1 MACEQKAVPMI
12 ITLLSIGI
20 AVLGLVLFVLLTGRI
35 REAGEMVK
43 LKRHRSTTAGVADLL
58 NPVAMVE
65 DGIIACKSGALMAAW
80 IYAGNDLASSTDT
93 DRNYVAAVIN
103 AALGG
108 LGDGW
113 MIHVDAVRRESP
125 AYIAPGLSHFPD
137 PVSAAIDEER
147 RRFFESRGTMYEGY
161 FVLTAT
167 WYPPLLAQTKFTE
180 LMFDDDTRP
189 TLEAHYSKLLEQFKK
204 SLQTL
209 ESRLS
214 SVFRME
220 RLGAQS
226 CVCEDGTTATFDYF
240 LSHLQFCVTGIRQP
254 IRLPSTPGHLDML
267 LGGQELY
274 GGVIPKIGKNFI
286 QAVSIEGFPLES
298 CPGML
303 SALTDLD
310 MEYRWST
317 RCIFLDRHTAD
328 AHMKAYERK
337 WRQKQHGI
345 IDALLRTGKQANAD
359 AVAMTED
366 SSAARDDVQGG
377 IVGGGYYTS
386 VVILMNENRTLL
398 EAAAQKLQKTIFN
411 LGFAARIETLNTLD
425 AWMGSIPGHGVENV
439 RRPLLNTLNLAHLL
453 PVSSIWTGEN
463 AAPCPYYP
471 ANAPALMYTVT
482 TGHSPFRLNLHVR
495 DLGHTIM
502 FGPTGAGK
510 STMLATLIVQFLRYE
525 GMTVFAFDK
534 GMSLYVLTRACGG
547 RHYMISGDGDPL
559 RFAPL
564 QYLQTAGDRAWAA
577 EWLESVLELNGVTAT
592 PAQHNEIVGTLG
604 NMAGSGGRSLTEFV
618 ALVQDAEIREA
629 LRGYTV
635 DGGMDLLDAEEDGLS
650 LEQSL
655 HLVTFEFSELME
667 RGQKW
672 ALPVMLYLF
681 RRIENSLKGQP
692 AVIVLDEAWSM
703 IEHPVFSAKLRMW
716 LKEMRKLNCL
726 VLMATQA
733 LEDLTNTSAALSE
746 TIVQSTATKICLAN
760 RNARTAPALYQ
771 RLGFNEQQI
780 EIISSCTPKS
790 DYYLMSDKGS
800 RLFSL
805 ALQPLALSI
814 VAAGDRDTVLHV
826 QELEKVWGDQWLEK
840 YLGEKGLNLKDFQ
853 TEGTK

>member
-1 MACEQKAVPMI
+1 MI
-12 ITLLSIGI
+12 MTLLPIGI
-20 AVLGLVLFVLLTGRI
+20 TVFGFALFVVLIGRI
-35 REAGEMVK
+35 READDMTK
-43 LKRHRSTTAGVADLL
+43 LKKHRSATAGVADLL
-58 NPVAMVE
+58 THAAVVE

-80 IYAGNDLASSTDT
+80 IYEGADLASSTDT

-103 AALGG
+103 TTLEG

-147 RRFFESRGTMYEGY
+147 RRFFERQGTMYEGY
-161 FVLTAT
+161 FVLTVT
-167 WYPPLLAQTKFTE
+167 WYSPLLAQAKFVE
-180 LMFDDDTRP
+180 LMFDDDTERP
-189 TLEAHYSKLLEQFKK
+189 TQDAHYSRLLEQFRK

-214 SVFRME
+214 AVFRME
-220 RLGAQS
+220 RLGTQR
-226 CVCEDGTTATFDYF
+226 CICEDGTEATFDYF

-254 IRLPSTPGHLDML
+254 IRLPSAPVHLDAL

-274 GGVIPKIGKNFI
+274 GGVIPKIGKQFI
-286 QAVSIEGFPLES
+286 QVVSIEGFPQES
-298 CPGML
+298 YPGML

-310 MEYRWST
+310 MEYRWSS
-317 RCIFLDRHTAD
+317 RFIFLDRHTAN

-337 WRQKQHGI
+337 WRQKQHGV
-345 IDALLRTGKQANAD
+345 IDALLRTGKEPNAD
-359 AVAMTED
+359 AVAMTND
-366 SSAARDDVQGG
+366 SAAAIADVQGG
-377 IVGGGYYTS
+377 LVGGGYYTS
-386 VVILMNENRTLL
+386 VVILMHEDRGQL
-398 EAAAQKLQKTIFN
+398 EAAALKLQKAIFS

-439 RRPLLNTLNLAHLL
+439 RRPIMNTLNLAHLL

-463 AAPCPYYP
+463 SAPCPYYP
-471 ANAPALMYTVT
+471 ANAPALMYAVT

-510 STMLATLIVQFLRYE
+510 STALATLIVQFLRYE
-525 GMTVFAFDK
+525 GMTIYAFDK
-534 GMSLYVLTRACGG
+534 GMSLYVLTRACQG
-547 RHYMISGDGDPL
+547 RHYMISGEADRL
-559 RFAPL
+559 KFAPL
-564 QYLQTAGDRAWAA
+564 QHLQTSEDRVWAA
-577 EWLESVLELNGVTAT
+577 EWLETVLELNGVTAT
-592 PAQHNEIVGTLG
+592 PAQHNEIVGTLAS
-604 NMAGSGGRSLTEFV
+604 MAGSGGKSLTEFV
-618 ALVQDAEIREA
+618 ASVQDAEIREV
-629 LRGYTV
+629 LKGYTV
-635 DGGMDLLDAEEDGLS
+635 DGGMDLLDAEEDGLN
-650 LEQSL
+650 LEQSI
-655 HLVTFEFSELME
+655 HLVTFEFSDLMD
-667 RGQKW
+667 RGQRW

-681 RRIENSLKGQP
+681 RRIEKVLKGQP

-703 IEHPVFSAKLRMW
+703 IEHPIFSAKLRMW

-733 LEDLTNTSAALSE
+733 IEDLTNTTAALSE

-780 EIISSCTPKS
+780 EIISSSTPKS

-805 ALQPLALSI
+805 ALQPLALAV
-814 VAAGDRDTVLHV
+814 VAASDRDTVLHV
-826 QELEKVWGDQWLEK
+826 QELEEVWGELWLEK
-840 YLGEKGLNLKDFQ
+840 YLAEKGLSLKDFQ
-853 TEGTK
+853 SSETQEGII

>member
-1 MACEQKAVPMI
+1 MI

-58 NPVAMVE
+58 NPSAVVE

-80 IYAGNDLASSTDT
+80 IYEGDDLASSTDT
-93 DRNYVAAVIN
+93 DRNHVAAVIN

-125 AYIAPGLSHFPD
+125 AYIAPGVSHFPD

-147 RRFFESRGTMYEGY
+147 RRFFESQGTMYEGY

-180 LMFDDDTRP
+180 LMFDDDTERP
-189 TLEAHYSKLLEQFKK
+189 TLEAHYSRLLEQFKK

-220 RLGAQS
+220 RLGAQR
-226 CVCEDGTTATFDYF
+226 CICEDGTEATFDYF

-254 IRLPSTPGHLDML
+254 IRLPSTPVHLDAL

-274 GGVIPKIGKNFI
+274 GGVIPKIGRHFI
-286 QAVSIEGFPLES
+286 QVVSIEGFPQDS

-303 SALTDLD
+303 SVLTDLD

-317 RCIFLDRHTAD
+317 RCIFLDRHTAN
-328 AHMKAYERK
+328 AHIKTYEKK
-337 WRQKQHGI
+337 WSQKQHGLVDVVFRRQKEPNE
-345 IDALLRTGKQANAD
+345 DALN
-359 AVAMTED
+359 MTKD
-366 SSAARDDVQGG
+366 SEAATSEIESGV
-377 IVGGGYYTS
+377 VGGGYYTS
-386 VVILMNENRTLL
+386 AVILMNEDRSRL
-398 EAAAQKLQKTIFN
+398 EAAALKLQKTIFN

-439 RRPLLNTLNLAHLL
+439 RRPILNTLNLAHLL

-510 STMLATLIVQFLRYE
+510 STALATLIVQFLRYE
-525 GMTVFAFDK
+525 GMTVYAFDK

-547 RHYMISGDGDPL
+547 RHYMISGDRDPL

-564 QYLQTAGDRAWAA
+564 QYLQSSGDRTWAA

-592 PAQHNEIVGTLG
+592 PAQHNEIVRTLI
-604 NMAGSGGRSLTEFV
+604 NMAGSGGKSLTEFV

-629 LRGYTV
+629 LKGYTV

-681 RRIENSLKGQP
+681 RRIEKSLKGQP
-692 AVIVLDEAWSM
+692 AMIVLDEAWSM
-703 IEHPVFSAKLRMW
+703 LEHPVFSARLRMW

-733 LEDLTNTSAALSE
+733 LEDLANTTAALTE

-780 EIISSCTPKS
+780 AIISSCTPKS

-805 ALQPLALSI
+805 ALQPLALSL

-826 QELEKVWGDQWLEK
+826 QELEKVWGELWLEK
-840 YLGEKGLNLKDFQ
+840 YLAEKGLDLKDFQ
-853 TEGTK
+853 TPETREGAI

>member
-1 MACEQKAVPMI
+1 MI

-20 AVLGLVLFVLLTGRI
+20 AVLGLVLFAVLTGRI
-35 REAGEMVK
+35 REAGDMVK
-43 LKRHRSTTAGVADLL
+43 LKRHRSATAGAADLL
-58 NPVAMVE
+58 NPAAVVE

-80 IYAGNDLASSTDT
+80 IYEGDDLAASTDT
-93 DRNYVAAVIN
+93 DRNHVAAVIN

-125 AYIAPGLSHFPD
+125 AYIAPGVSHFPD

-147 RRFFESRGTMYEGY
+147 RRFFESQGTMYEGY

-180 LMFDDDTRP
+180 LMFDDDTERP
-189 TLEAHYSKLLEQFKK
+189 TLEAHYSRLLEQFKK

-220 RLGAQS
+220 RLGAQR
-226 CVCEDGTTATFDYF
+226 CICEDGTEATFDYF

-254 IRLPSTPGHLDML
+254 IRLPSTPVHLDAL

-274 GGVIPKIGKNFI
+274 GGVIPKIGRHFI
-286 QAVSIEGFPLES
+286 QVVSIEGFPQDS

-303 SALTDLD
+303 SVLTDLD

-317 RCIFLDRHTAD
+317 RCIFLDRHTAN
-328 AHMKAYERK
+328 AHIKTYEKK
-337 WRQKQHGI
+337 WSQKQHGLVDVVFRRQKEPNE
-345 IDALLRTGKQANAD
+345 DALN
-359 AVAMTED
+359 MTKD
-366 SSAARDDVQGG
+366 SEAATSEIESGV
-377 IVGGGYYTS
+377 VGGGYYTS
-386 VVILMNENRTLL
+386 AVILMNEDRSRL
-398 EAAAQKLQKTIFN
+398 EAAALKLQKTIFN

-425 AWMGSIPGHGVENV
+425 AWLGSIPGHGVENV
-439 RRPLLNTLNLAHLL
+439 RRPILNTLNLAHLL

-510 STMLATLIVQFLRYE
+510 STALATLIVQFLRYE
-525 GMTVFAFDK
+525 GMTVYAFDK

-547 RHYMISGDGDPL
+547 RHCMISGDGDPL

-592 PAQHNEIVGTLG
+592 PAQHNEIVRTLI
-604 NMAGSGGRSLTEFV
+604 NMAGSGGKSLTEFV

-629 LRGYTV
+629 LKGYTV

-681 RRIENSLKGQP
+681 RRIEKSLKGQP
-692 AVIVLDEAWSM
+692 AMIVLDEAWSM
-703 IEHPVFSAKLRMW
+703 LEHPVFSARLRMW

-733 LEDLTNTSAALSE
+733 LEDLANTTAALTE

-805 ALQPLALSI
+805 ALQPLALSL
-814 VAAGDRDTVLHV
+814 VAASDRDTVLHV
-826 QELEKVWGDQWLEK
+826 QELEKVWGELWLEK
-840 YLGEKGLNLKDFQ
+840 YLAEKGLDLKDFQ
-853 TEGTK
+853 TPETREGAI